1 MNQINRRSFLRQ
13 SIATAA
19 AASIFAE
26 GSPAAGTSSASG
38 IIDTNVNLFDWPFRA
53 LKYRNTKALVA
64 KLKKHR
70 VIQAWAGSFEAL
82 LAKDINGVNERL
94 AVECRRY
101 GRGFLV
107 PFGSVNIA
115 WPDWEED
122 LRRCHEVHKMP
133 GIRIYPAYQTYDLS
147 HEDFPKLVNLATE
160 RGMIVQ
166 IAGTLEDTRVQHPI
180 VASREI
186 SFEPILDVMKN
197 NSKAKLQLLN
207 WNDYVNDE
215 LLKKFVLETKVTF
228 DIAWLESTGGLGRL
242 IDGNSWFGLR
252 TPVPVERIMFGSYAP
267 YFPLES
273 AMMKLF
279 ESPLTLERMK
289 SVMNINANHFI
300 KQIV

>member
-1 MNQINRRSFLRQ
+1 
-13 SIATAA
+13 
-19 AASIFAE
+19 
-26 GSPAAGTSSASG
+26 
-38 IIDTNVNLFDWPFRA
+38 
-53 LKYRNTKALVA
+53 
-64 KLKKHR
+64 
-70 VIQAWAGSFEAL
+70 
-82 LAKDINGVNERL
+82 
-94 AVECRRY
+94 
-101 GRGFLV
+101 
-107 PFGSVNIA
+107 
-115 WPDWEED
+115 
-122 LRRCHEVHKMP
+122 
-133 GIRIYPAYQTYDLS
+133 
-147 HEDFPKLVNLATE
+147 
-160 RGMIVQ
+160 
-166 IAGTLEDTRVQHPI
+166 
-180 VASREI
+180 
-186 SFEPILDVMKN
+186 
-197 NSKAKLQLLN
+197 LN